1 MTDFKVGDVVI
12 LQSGGVWMTVAE
24 INATT
29 FRQKACSYGG
39 TEPSPF
45 PGLEYES
52 VTGLIRCIWNGH
64 NGHGEMI
71 VPPEA
76 LKLRSEG
83 S

>member
-1 MTDFKVGDVVI
+1 MDFKIGDVVM
-12 LQSGGVWMTVAE
+12 LKSGCVPMTVVE

-39 TEPSPF
+39 TQPSPF

-52 VTGLIRCIWNGH
+52 VTGLIRCAWNGH
-64 NGHGEMI
+64 TGHGEI
-71 VPPEA
+71 VVPPAA
-76 LKLRSEG
+76 LKLRGEG